1 MWIILPRD
9 IFNLREREREK
20 GGSVIADCITNP
32 IYLILIN
39 ASALQLILKIFKW
52 KSTVD

>member
-9 IFNLREREREK
+9 LFNLREK

>member
-1 MWIILPRD
+1 MD
-9 IFNLREREREK
+9 NSSQGSFQSEREREG

>member
-1 MWIILPRD
+1 MD
-9 IFNLREREREK
+9 NSSQGYFQSERERERE

>member
-9 IFNLREREREK
+9 LFNLRERERG